1 MSRGIS
7 APECVARG
15 AYPDIAADA
24 LGNLHLVYG
33 KEDALCYKKYI
44 ASSQKWSDE
53 QSTGIDIGASKRIS
67 RSEPCIVVDS
77 HYRPHVFA
85 GCEYAY
91 LHEGR
96 WLKSAPKPGT
106 PLRDTNLAIDRHD
119 HLFLVHRGGNNG
131 GYIGVMKRSGESGH
145 WEALEDP
152 DKELPGRNNHVYG
165 DVAISPVD
173 QSIHIVYRHGK
184 PRDLAYRTSADGGNR
199 WLAEGIADNAPE
211 SPHIVVDY
219 NNSVFA
225 ADGHGYVYRRTDNG
239 WIEEGRPIVLQS
251 RMQPYLT
258 VDKSNHIY
266 IGGWG
271 GRYNVRNQGLWLEPR
286 QVASVTGES
295 VGFMVVE
302 GGVDCAYVVWEES
315 GTVDADS
322 GAGQAN
328 LVVGK
333 INSDGEVTGI
343 SHRIT

>member
-1 MSRGIS
+1 MSRKIFSPG
-7 APECVARG
+7 CVAQG
-15 AYPDIAADA
+15 VYPDLAVDA

-33 KEDALCYKKYI
+33 RGEALCYKQYT
-44 ASSQKWSDE
+44 ASVQKWSEE
-53 QSTGIDIGASKRIS
+53 QSTGIEIGAPKRIS

-77 HYRPHVFA
+77 RNRPHVFA
-85 GCEYAY
+85 GWEHAS
-91 LHEGR
+91 LSEGR
-96 WLKSAPKPGT
+96 WLKSTPKPGV
-106 PLRDTNLAIDRHD
+106 PLRDTNLAMDRD
-119 HLFLVHRGGNNG
+119 DQLFLVHRGGNNG
-131 GYIGVMKRSGESGH
+131 GFIGVLKRNRVSGF

-199 WLAEGIADNAPE
+199 WIAEGIADHSPE

-219 NNSVFA
+219 HNTVYV
-225 ADGHGYVYRRTDNG
+225 ADGHGQVYRRTDTG
-239 WIEEGRPIVLQS
+239 WVAEGRPIVQES

-258 VDKSNHIY
+258 ADNRNRIY

-271 GRYNVRNQGLWLEPR
+271 GRYNIRIQGQWQEPR
-286 QVASVTGES
+286 QVPSVTGES
-295 VGFMVVE
+295 VGFMVLE
-302 GGVDCAYVVWEES
+302 GGVDCAYAVWEES
-315 GTVDADS
+315 ATVNVDS
-322 GAGQAN
+322 GAGEAD

-343 SHRIT
+343 